1 MDEIFNIVVIC
12 VSSIFLR
19 KSINKLLHN
28 KGNLL
33 DYCFMAFYMVQVV
46 PIIVQL
52 FAGIPDVLH
61 HVNVASAMNDSI
73 TNYVYGI
80 IVMVASLFM
89 SKLSYKLTPQLL
101 PPSSIKSTAG
111 LFNAILMVAMFA
123 PLFAVAFSPDPSIYL
138 KFSYFYT
145 QSFDDNSYLY
155 LFHRTAVTSCVLL
168 SVVALLFKYFR
179 KKTNDSTW
187 IYYIA
192 IFLSTWID
200 GKRTI
205 FLFMLIGI
213 LAVDLIKGNYSNIKI
228 RKKQIFKTVL
238 FASLV
243 FFYFFAYNQKTG
255 KGEDA
260 EFYFLYT
267 FYFSRM
273 SIVKTAIYDQ
283 LYTNSMLEYPCQT
296 ILFNILIWIPRA
308 IWASKPVMYC
318 IYFTSYADG
327 STNQLDYNLQVSAW
341 SEFISNF
348 GFIVGP
354 LFVCLFFY
362 YMAKISISTKSNI
375 TYLLCTAFCVLYS
388 VYGFEHIISYIF
400 YLWLA
405 LVVYRKLFVKSKDK
419 KRNSLAK

>member
-1 MDEIFNIVVIC
+1 MDEMFNIVVVC
-12 VSSIFLR
+12 VSSFFMSR
-19 KSINKLLHN
+19 SISKLLHN

-33 DYCFMAFYMVQVV
+33 DYCFLAFYMVQVIPLV
-46 PIIVQL
+46 VQL

-61 HVNVASAMNDSI
+61 HVNVGYAMNDSI
-73 TNYVYGI
+73 TNYIYGI
-80 IVMVASLFM
+80 IIIVVSLLM
-89 SKLSYKLTPQLL
+89 SRLSSKLNPQLL
-101 PPSSIKSTAG
+101 PSGSFKSTVG
-111 LFNAILMVAMFA
+111 FFNVVLTVAMFA

-155 LFHRTAVTSCVLL
+155 LFHRTVVTSCVLL

-179 KKTNDSTW
+179 KKPSDSQW
-187 IYYIA
+187 IYYLA
-192 IFLSTWID
+192 IFISTWID

-213 LAVDLIKGNYSNIKI
+213 LAVDLIKGNYSNKLIQ
-228 RKKQIFKTVL
+228 KKQIYKTVF

-243 FFYFFAYNQKTG
+243 IIYFFAYNQETG
-255 KGEDA
+255 KGEDS

-296 ILFNILIWIPRA
+296 ILFNVLLWIPRV
-308 IWASKPVMYC
+308 IWPTKPVMYC

-327 STNQLDYNLQVSAW
+327 STSQLDYNLQVSAW
-341 SEFISNF
+341 SEFVSNF
-348 GFIVGP
+348 GIILGP
-354 LFVCLFFY
+354 IIVCLFFY
-362 YMAKISISTKSNI
+362 YMTKISINTKSNI
-375 TYLLCTAFCVLYS
+375 IYLLCTAFCVLYS

-400 YLWLA
+400 YLWIA
-405 LVVYRKLFVKSKDK
+405 LVASRKLFSKSKHK
-419 KRNSLAK
+419 KQIILAK